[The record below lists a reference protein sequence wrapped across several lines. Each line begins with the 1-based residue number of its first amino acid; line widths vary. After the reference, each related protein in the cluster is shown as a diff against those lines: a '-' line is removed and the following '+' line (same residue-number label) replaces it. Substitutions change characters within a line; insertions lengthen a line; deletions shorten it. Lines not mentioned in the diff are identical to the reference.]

1 MSTKSPRR
9 TPSVSLAKAE
19 HFSMEPL
26 CEVLTKK
33 VDELLDQRTAL
44 IAAGEKMELAL
55 IQSRV
60 NRHILNDWE
69 TVIHAIEEESR

>member
-9 TPSVSLAKAE
+9 TPRVSLAKAE
-19 HFSMEPL
+19 AGAMDSL
-26 CEVLTKK
+26 CAALTKK
-33 VDELLDQRTAL
+33 VDELRDQRTAL

-60 NRHILNDWE
+60 NRHIINDWE
-69 TVIHAIEEESR
+69 TVIHAIEEESK